1 MDQRGGSAVIA
12 AADPVNRSLRM
23 FLDNVAEPPTA
34 EPDDVKNWLRELL
47 EYAVQ
52 DKVSAVVDLGGG
64 NTSLSA
70 LLAEMPISS
79 LSRPTV
85 G

>member
-1 MDQRGGSAVIA
+1 
-12 AADPVNRSLRM
+12 M

-64 NTSLSA
+64 NTRMPRLKAGPFTASA
-70 LLAEMPISS
+70 VQTWLRKMGEEMAPIASWI
-79 LSRPTV
+79 PE
-85 G
+85 